1 MRNVR
6 FSKTAL
12 DQLNTLLAQGIEL
25 FGVRVVAEK
34 RDRVYATIA
43 HVLAAF
49 PAIKRPHPDL
59 GLCVYPIARTPFVM
73 LYDFDDTELRVHF
86 IFHRHADLRDL
97 DPGSV
102 EW

>member
-1 MRNVR
+1 
-6 FSKTAL
+6 
-12 DQLNTLLAQGIEL
+12 
-25 FGVRVVAEK
+25 
-34 RDRVYATIA
+34 
-43 HVLAAF
+43 
-49 PAIKRPHPDL
+49 
-59 GLCVYPIARTPFVM
+59 M

>member
-6 FSKTAL
+6 VSKTAL
-12 DQLNTLLAQGIEL
+12 DQLNALLAQGIEP
-25 FGVRVVAEK
+25 FGVRVVAQK
-34 RDRVYATIA
+34 RDRVYSTIE

-49 PAIKRPHPDL
+49 PAIKRPHPGL

-73 LYDFDDTELRVHF
+73 LCDLDDTELRVHF
-86 IFHRHADLRDL
+86 IFHRHADLHDL
-97 DPGSV
+97 DPGSA